1 MKKKLLCLL
10 GVSLLAIGLGACGN
24 KGGEGGEGG
33 NTPVQPTTTK
43 YTVAFEVDG
52 ERVLSLDPFD
62 DQPVV
67 DFDVIQVIDPYQSF
81 GAYEELK
88 YLKMVKIWS
97 NEGLRLKSLSD

>member
-1 MKKKLLCLL
+1 MKIKELKKYWICLSADL
-10 GVSLLAIGLGACGN
+10 
-24 KGGEGGEGG
+24 
-33 NTPVQPTTTK
+33 
-43 YTVAFEVDG
+43 FEVDG

-97 NEGLRLKSLSD
+97 NEGLRLKSLSE